1 VTGPGLPPDPD
12 MPPDPDLPSESGA
25 GRTATAPPDD
35 GGARM
40 ARLEARVAAAV
51 WTLPF
56 AVGLALS
63 LALPWASCPGCAGPT
78 TFTAWSLPD
87 SDAIGVSTG
96 AEYGLCSIGA
106 LAALALTVV
115 ALITVRPGVATAAA
129 LMAAATTALGAY
141 AITTVAGHGLN
152 LEAGVP
158 TTVACGVVL
167 TVTLA
172 YARSRLASGTRWRNL
187 ES

>member
-1 VTGPGLPPDPD
+1 VTDPDP
-12 MPPDPDLPSESGA
+12 
-25 GRTATAPPDD
+25 PPDD
-35 GGARM
+35 GGARL
-40 ARLEARVAAAV
+40 ALLEVRVTAAA

-63 LALPWASCPGCAGPT
+63 LALPWASCPGCGGTT

-96 AEYGLCSIGA
+96 AEYGLCSIAA
-106 LAALALTVV
+106 LAALVLTIV
-115 ALITVRPGVATAAA
+115 ALITARPGVATAAA
-129 LMAAATTALGAY
+129 LAAAVATALGAY

-158 TTVACGVVL
+158 TTVGCGVVL
-167 TVTLA
+167 TVTLT